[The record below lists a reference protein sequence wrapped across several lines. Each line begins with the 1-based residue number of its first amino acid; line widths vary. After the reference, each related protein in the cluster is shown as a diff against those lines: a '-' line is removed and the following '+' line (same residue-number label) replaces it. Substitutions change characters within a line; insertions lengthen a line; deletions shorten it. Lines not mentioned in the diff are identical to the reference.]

1 MVKGNKCSNGVSG
14 NMPAFQAGVV
24 SSNLVYCTI
33 SWYGVKVT
41 HQAHNLKLKVRF
53 LLPQLNS
60 GEMEKKVDAIFSD
73 TLIGILDE
81 LNHAKVQREDVVNI
95 FQNTQGQYV
104 AVFYQ

>member
-1 MVKGNKCSNGVSG
+1 MVSTS
-14 NMPAFQAGVV
+14 AFQAEDD
-24 SSNLVYCTI
+24 SSVLFTYSI
-33 SWYGVKVT
+33 SWYGVRAT
-41 HQAHNLKLKVRF
+41 HRAHNPKLGVRF
-53 LLPQLNS
+53 SLPQLNS
-60 GEMEKKVDAIFSD
+60 GEMKKRIDAIFSD